1 MDVLDN
7 LEEILKNGGTI
18 LYPTD
23 TIWGVGCDATNE
35 EACQKILNLKQRPE
49 DKSFIVLVDSI
60 QMLEKYTISFP
71 EVCYDLIDYAVRP
84 LTIIYPNSRGLAP
97 SVIAKDGSVGIRV
110 TNDPFCIKL
119 IRTLKRPIVS
129 TSANISGEKSPINF
143 ATVSDLIKQGVDIVI
158 PDNGKSNG
166 QPSQIIKIGDNSSV
180 QIIRE

>member
-1 MDVLDN
+1 MDALDN
-7 LEEILKNGGTI
+7 LEEILQNGGTI

-23 TIWGVGCDATNE
+23 TIWGIGCDATNE
-35 EACQKILNLKQRPE
+35 EACQKILKLKQRPE

-60 QMLEKYTISFP
+60 QMLEKYTVSFP

-97 SVIAKDGSVGIRV
+97 SVVAKDGSVGIRV

-119 IRTLKRPIVS
+119 IRTLKRPLVS
-129 TSANISGEKSPINF
+129 TSANISGEKSPTNF
-143 ATVSDLIKQGVDIVI
+143 ATVSELVKKGVDIVI

-166 QPSQIIKIGDNSSV
+166 QPSQIIKISLDNSV
-180 QIIRE
+180 KIIRE